1 MNSSSLGGVR
11 QFAQLAGQ
19 YGRNHD
25 VQESAGTGYG
35 VSRSL
40 VPASR
45 TSPAAERS
53 EELRLNALDAFGLFD
68 GPADEALKA
77 ICALAARLCGSPNA
91 VINIFDSTWQ
101 RPLVC
106 VGLQVGPLL
115 REDALCEIVV
125 ETGAAVYAADAAKDG
140 RLDSSPFV
148 DGRLAQV
155 HMYLSLPLTT
165 ADGHTIG
172 TLCVYDDAARELDDE
187 QIESVEI
194 LTRQVMAVFELRK
207 AARDITEL
215 AERAKA
221 AEAETRE
228 VMAHAADAFISVDP
242 AGCITSWNDAATDM
256 FGYTAEQ
263 ATGREVAELLSPV
276 DRQSIFRA
284 RMVEAAASS
293 SRRVDTPVE
302 IRAVRSDGTECLL
315 SPCIWTTRTPTGE
328 LKGFHAFLRDITAA
342 AQSERARKEA
352 ERLFH
357 VAFDYAPVGM
367 MVVDVREPNRGE
379 IVRVNAAMQ
388 RLFPRIHIVGSH
400 FSFMVAEDSMAESL
414 NKFAELAE
422 GTIDSYEATRKLT
435 ADGEVHIWV
444 QSTAALVRDA
454 DGAPQHALVQLRDV
468 TRERSHE
475 EWLTH
480 QATFDALTGLPN
492 RLALM
497 ERLDAA
503 LTELRDD
510 RRGVGVLFLDVDGFK
525 QVNDLHGHAAG
536 DKVLCEIARYLEAGV
551 PAEALAGRLGGDEFA
566 IVTPAESPQEVERL
580 GLLLSRGI
588 GDAVG
593 LAGVG
598 GSAGWAWTRDPA
610 TAAGELLSTA
620 DRRMYEHKRSRQA
633 GR

>member
-1 MNSSSLGGVR
+1 VSEVSSTKYV
-11 QFAQLAGQ
+11 
-19 YGRNHD
+19 
-25 VQESAGTGYG
+25 VP
-35 VSRSL
+35 RSL
-40 VPASR
+40 VPDSR
-45 TSPAAERS
+45 SSPAAQNS
-53 EELRLNALDAFGLFD
+53 EAVRLHALDAFGLFD
-68 GPADEALKA
+68 GPADEALQA

-125 ETGAAVYAADAAKDG
+125 ETGQTVYAADAAKDT
-140 RLDSSPFV
+140 RLDRNPFV
-148 DGRLAQV
+148 DGRLAEV

-172 TLCVYDDAARELDDE
+172 TLCVYDDQPRELDAE
-187 QIESVEI
+187 QIESVQI

-207 AARDITEL
+207 AAREITGL

-228 VMAHAADAFISVDP
+228 VMAHAADAFVSVDP
-242 AGCITSWNDAATDM
+242 TGNITSWNEAASEI
-256 FGYTAEQ
+256 FGYSAAE
-263 ATGREVAELLSPV
+263 ALGREVAELLSPP

-293 SRRVDTPVE
+293 SRRVETPIE

-315 SPCIWTTRTPTGE
+315 SPCIWTTRTPTGQ

-342 AQSERARKEA
+342 SNSERARKEA

-357 VAFDYAPVGM
+357 VAFDYAPLGM

-379 IVRVNAAMQ
+379 IVRVNEAMQ
-388 RLFPRIHIVGSH
+388 RMFPRIHIVGTH
-400 FSFMVAEDSMAESL
+400 FSLLVAEDSVAESL
-414 NKFAELAE
+414 DRFTELAD
-422 GTIDSYEATRKLT
+422 GKIDTYDSTRKLT
-435 ADGEVHIWV
+435 TDGEAHTWVH
-444 QSTAALVRDA
+444 STAALVRDE
-454 DGAPQHALVQLRDV
+454 DGVPQHALVQLRDV

-503 LTELRDD
+503 LTELRTD
-510 RRGVGVLFLDVDGFK
+510 RRGLGVLFLDVDGFK
-525 QVNDLHGHAAG
+525 QVNDVYGHAAG
-536 DKVLCEIARYLEAGV
+536 DEVLCVIGRFLEAGV
-551 PAEALAGRLGGDEFA
+551 PEQALVGRLGGDEFA
-566 IVTPAESPQEVERL
+566 IVTAAESPEELQAL
-580 GLLLSRGI
+580 GLRLADGVA
-588 GDAVG
+588 GAVE
-593 LAGVG
+593 LPGVG
-598 GSAGWAWTRDPA
+598 ASAGWAWTRDPA

-620 DRRMYEHKRSRQA
+620 DRRMYEHKRSRKA
-633 GR
+633 SRDK